1 MGSPLVTRT
10 RHTPAATGR
19 AEVDHLP
26 VHLRRKP
33 LLVIQTAPP
42 TSARDDLVREHLSL
56 ARRLATRYR
65 HTSESLED
73 LTQVAY
79 VGLVLAA
86 ERYDPEHGASFKSYA
101 IPTIVGELRRHIR
114 DHAWAARVPRGLQ
127 ENVLRVTSAASDLSG
142 RLGRSPTPAEVA
154 KESGLETAA
163 VLEAMEAASAYEAES
178 LDQQRSTDDGSR
190 DTLLATIGDQDA
202 GYELVEYGVSM
213 RPAMAELSEQ
223 ERSIVA
229 MRFVEDLTQ
238 SEIARRIGVSQMQ
251 VSRVLRRAVDHLH
264 RATSAAA

>member
-1 MGSPLVTRT
+1 
-10 RHTPAATGR
+10 
-19 AEVDHLP
+19 VDHLSP
-26 VHLRRKP
+26 RSQNEGLS
-33 LLVIQTAPP
+33 LVVQASPR
-42 TSARDDLVREHLSL
+42 SDRDDLVREYLPL

-79 VGLVLAA
+79 LGLVLAA
-86 ERYDPEHGASFKSYA
+86 GRYDPERGVSFKSYA
-101 IPTIVGELRRHIR
+101 IPTIIGELRRHIR

-127 ENVLRVTSAASDLSG
+127 ENVLRVTNAAGQLSG
-142 RLGRSPTPAEVA
+142 SLGRSPTPAELA
-154 KESGLETAA
+154 KETGLESSQ
-163 VLEAMEAASAYEAES
+163 VLEAMDAASAYQAES
-178 LDQQRSTDDGSR
+178 LDQRTGGDDDAR
-190 DTLLATIGDQDA
+190 DPLVATIGRDEM
-202 GYELVEYGVSM
+202 GYDLVEYGVSM

-223 ERSIVA
+223 ERAIVA

>member
-1 MGSPLVTRT
+1 MIDSSA
-10 RHTPAATGR
+10 TP
-19 AEVDHLP
+19 D
-26 VHLRRKP
+26 
-33 LLVIQTAPP
+33 
-42 TSARDDLVREHLSL
+42 RDELVREHLPL

-65 HTSESLED
+65 HSSESLED

-86 ERYDPEHGASFKSYA
+86 GRYDPERGTSFKSYA
-101 IPTIVGELRRHIR
+101 IPTIVGELRRHLR

-127 ENVLRVTSAASDLSG
+127 ENVLRVTNVAGELSG
-142 RLGRSPTPAEVA
+142 RLGRAPTPAELA
-154 KESGLETAA
+154 KETGLESSQ
-163 VLEAMEAASAYEAES
+163 VLEAMEAASAYQAES
-178 LDQQRSTDDGSR
+178 LDHQRAGGDDDSR
-190 DTLLATIGDQDA
+190 DTLLATIGTDEA
-202 GYELVEYGVSM
+202 GYQLVEYGVAM

-223 ERSIVA
+223 ERAIVA

-264 RATSAAA
+264 RATGAAA

>member
-1 MGSPLVTRT
+1 MKHAAVLSPA
-10 RHTPAATGR
+10 PQE
-19 AEVDHLP
+19 AE
-26 VHLRRKP
+26 
-33 LLVIQTAPP
+33 
-42 TSARDDLVREHLSL
+42 ARNALVRDFLPL

-65 HTSESLED
+65 HTSEPLDD

-86 ERYDPEHGASFKSYA
+86 ERYDPDRGVSFTSYA
-101 IPTIVGELRRHIR
+101 IPTIVGELRRYIR

-142 RLGRSPTPAEVA
+142 RLGRSPTPAELA
-154 KESGLETAA
+154 KESGLESAE

-178 LDQQRSTDDGSR
+178 LDRRQDDDGEAR
-190 DTLLATIGDQDA
+190 EPLIATLGRPEA
-202 GYELVEYGVSM
+202 GYDLVDYGVSM

-223 ERSIVA
+223 ERAVVA

-251 VSRVLRRAVDHLH
+251 VSRVLRRAIDRLH
-264 RATSAAA
+264 EATQAAAA

>member
-1 MGSPLVTRT
+1 MIHASPEET
-10 RHTPAATGR
+10 
-19 AEVDHLP
+19 E
-26 VHLRRKP
+26 
-33 LLVIQTAPP
+33 
-42 TSARDDLVREHLSL
+42 RDVLVRKYLPL

-86 ERYDPEHGASFKSYA
+86 DRYDPERGVSFTSYA

-127 ENVLRVTSAASDLSG
+127 ENVLRVTSASHDVSG
-142 RLGRSPTPAEVA
+142 RLGRSGTPDELA
-154 KESGLETAA
+154 KETGLEVEQ
-163 VLEAMEAASAYEAES
+163 VLEAMEAASAYEADS
-178 LDQQRSTDDGSR
+178 LDQQRGGDEDGTR
-190 DTLLATIGDQDA
+190 DALVATIGGPDA

-213 RPAMAELSEQ
+213 RPAMAELSDQ

-238 SEIARRIGVSQMQ
+238 SEIAKRIGVSQMQ
-251 VSRVLRRAVDHLH
+251 VSRVLRRAVDHLS

>member
-1 MGSPLVTRT
+1 
-10 RHTPAATGR
+10 
-19 AEVDHLP
+19 VDHLSHP
-26 VHLRRKP
+26 LQRKLV
-33 LLVIQTAPP
+33 LLIQTSDTPSPDA
-42 TSARDDLVREHLSL
+42 LVRQHLPL

-79 VGLVLAA
+79 LGLVLAA
-86 ERYDPEHGASFKSYA
+86 QRYDPERGASFTSYA

-127 ENVLRVTSAASDLSG
+127 ENVLRVTGASGELSG
-142 RLGRSPTPAEVA
+142 RLGRSPTPAELA
-154 KESGLETAA
+154 KETGLESSQ
-163 VLEAMEAASAYEAES
+163 VIEAMEAASAYEAES
-178 LDQQRSTDDGSR
+178 LDQQRAGGDDDSR
-190 DTLLATIGDQDA
+190 DTLLATIGGNDA
-202 GYELVEYGVSM
+202 GYDLVEYGVSM
-213 RPAMAELSEQ
+213 RPAMAELTEQ

-251 VSRVLRRAVDHLH
+251 VSRVLRRAVDHLS
-264 RATSAAA
+264 RATRAAA

>member
-1 MGSPLVTRT
+1 VISP
-10 RHTPAATGR
+10 
-19 AEVDHLP
+19 
-26 VHLRRKP
+26 
-33 LLVIQTAPP
+33 PP
-42 TSARDDLVREHLSL
+42 TADRETLVREHLPL

-86 ERYDPEHGASFKSYA
+86 DRYDPEHGASFKSYA

-127 ENVLRVTSAASDLSG
+127 ENVLRVTSVAGELSG
-142 RLGRSPTPAEVA
+142 SLRRSPTTAEVA
-154 KESGLETAA
+154 KETGLDSSQ

-178 LDQQRSTDDGSR
+178 LDRQRPGGDDDSR
-190 DTLLATIGDQDA
+190 DTLIATIGRDDA
-202 GYELVEYGVSM
+202 GYDLVEYGVSI
-213 RPAMAELSEQ
+213 RPAMAELSDQ

-229 MRFVEDLTQ
+229 LRFVEDLTQ
-238 SEIARRIGVSQMQ
+238 SEIARRLGVSQMQ